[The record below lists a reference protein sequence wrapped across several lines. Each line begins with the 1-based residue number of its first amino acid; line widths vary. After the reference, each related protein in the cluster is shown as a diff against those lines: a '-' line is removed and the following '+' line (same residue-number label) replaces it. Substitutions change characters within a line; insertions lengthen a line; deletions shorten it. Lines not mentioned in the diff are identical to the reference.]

1 MIFKRGFGSRGR
13 ISEKNRMVRV
23 METDNSAI
31 KREKLD
37 AGKKSGRRFK
47 TFWESIFSLSNT
59 PLGLVAGL
67 IFAMFY
73 TNLVR
78 FRRWPIAIYPTILT
92 TKGVINGILAG
103 RLSTGLHVGLI
114 NPSLTKNTRHYHI
127 ILNSQLALS
136 LFIGLLTSFI
146 ALLITSTPLE
156 EFNLII
162 FTSLAVQSISLGLI
176 IPATAIVAFFAYKRG
191 LDPDIILY
199 PFSSSITDILSTI
212 SYVISLMIAFWLNV
226 LGMIIIH
233 IIGLIAI
240 FILCIVTYR
249 FRDESEY
256 WKTLRESFLA
266 VVTATLIA
274 MISGF
279 FLLQIEKQLEE
290 APEILIIYPALIDSL
305 GDVAASFGSITTTR
319 LHLGLVEAKLSSIKK
334 QFFDLTQIWY
344 SGLIYY
350 AIYGSIAYLIDRSV
364 KSFFI
369 AVTSFILISPIII
382 LLAYSV
388 AILTFKNGLDPDNFV
403 IPIETSV
410 ADAMLTACI
419 AILIFLLH

>member
-1 MIFKRGFGSRGR
+1 
-13 ISEKNRMVRV
+13 

-37 AGKKSGRRFK
+37 AGRKSGRRFK

-78 FRRWPIAIYPTILT
+78 FRSWSIAIYPTILT

-114 NPSLTKNTRHYHI
+114 NPSLTKNTRYYHI

-162 FTSLAVQSISLGLI
+162 FTSLAVQAISLGLI
-176 IPATAIVAFFAYKRG
+176 NPATSIVAFIAYKRG

-199 PFSSSITDILSTI
+199 PFSSSIADILSTI
-212 SYVISLMIAFWLNV
+212 SYVISLMIAFWLN
-226 LGMIIIH
+226 GMIIIH

-249 FRDESEY
+249 FRNESEY

-319 LHLGLVEAKLSSIKK
+319 LHLGLAEAKLSSIKK
-334 QFFDLTQIWY
+334 QFFDLTQIWC